1 MENNFRLKIKVGPY
15 EFDAEGP
22 HDVVQAQFEAFQEL
36 IKASPTP
43 ISVTVP
49 TEPNGG
55 STTTEP
61 PTTLRDADQVVESN
75 LNRIMKVEG
84 RVVSLTARPQAVE
97 DSALLL
103 IYGQR
108 MLRNNEAPTG
118 SEIIDG
124 AIATGRLDLGR
135 TDRLFEKLARQG
147 EVIMI
152 GERRGKRYRLTN
164 SGMAKARQIAAE
176 LIATVA

>member
-1 MENNFRLKIKVGPY
+1 MENNFRLKVKVGPY

-22 HDVVQAQFEAFQEL
+22 HDVVQAQFEAFQEM
-36 IKASPTP
+36 IKTSPTP
-43 ISVTVP
+43 ISATLAP
-49 TEPNGG
+49 ESDGG
-55 STTTEP
+55 STTEP
-61 PTTLRDADQVVESN
+61 PTPSREVEQTVESN

-84 RVVSLTARPQAVE
+84 RVVSLTARPEAVE
-97 DSALLL
+97 DAALLL

-124 AIATGRLDLGR
+124 AVATGRLDLGR

>member
-22 HDVVQAQFEAFQEL
+22 HDVVQAQFASFQEM
-36 IKASPTP
+36 IAKAPAPSSNTP
-43 ISVTVP
+43 PVD
-49 TEPNGG
+49 PNGG
-55 STTTEP
+55 SQMEP
-61 PTTLRDADQVVESN
+61 PTLVKDTELMVESN

-84 RVVSLTARPQAVE
+84 RIVSLTARPQAVE
-97 DSALLL
+97 DAALLL

-124 AIATGRLDLGR
+124 ATATGRLELGR
-135 TDRLFEKLARQG
+135 TDRMFEKLARQG

-164 SGMAKARQIAAE
+164 SGMAKAREIASA